1 MHRRFI
7 VPALVLLSLPLAAAH
22 AASPQHWVGTWA
34 TAIVP
39 QPNKSGLFAQETTLS
54 ETVHVSLGGSSVR
67 VVLTNEFG
75 TTPLLVSGAEIATTG
90 TNAAE
95 AHLTFAGHA
104 SVTIPA
110 GAVMLSDAVP
120 FKLAAL
126 SDLTIKLLLPAQ
138 DVKTLSLHNDAQTTN
153 YIADGDQLAAAPLT
167 APRPYTHWLFLK
179 SVDVEAAEGAAAI
192 VAFGDSITDGAR
204 STGGANARWPDDL
217 ARRLQAAKSTGNLG
231 VLNLGI
237 GGNRVLHDGYGPS
250 ALARF
255 DRDVIA
261 QSGVHYVIL
270 MEGIN
275 DIGNGYKAVGAYDPV
290 TTAELIAGLSQLAE
304 RAHTH
309 GIKVLGATLTPYI
322 GAGYAS
328 PAGEAVRE
336 AVNQWIRT
344 SPLLDGFVDFDKA
357 TQDAT
362 NPLVFS
368 ASADSGDHLH
378 PGDAGYKAMAD
389 SINLALFTR

>member
-1 MHRRFI
+1 MHRRFL
-7 VPALVLLSLPLAAAH
+7 VLALVLLSQPMT

-34 TAIVP
+34 TAVVP
-39 QPNKSGLFAQETTLS
+39 QPNKNGLFAQQTTLS
-54 ETVHVSLGGSSVR
+54 ETVHVSLGGSSLR

-95 AHLTFAGHA
+95 AHLTFAGQT

-110 GAVMLSDAVP
+110 GAVILSDAVP

-138 DVKTLSLHNDAQTTN
+138 DVATLSLHNDAQTTN
-153 YIADGDQLAAAPLT
+153 YLADGDQLSTSPLT

-179 SVDVEAAEGAAAI
+179 SVDVEASEGAAAI

-204 STGGANARWPDDL
+204 STGGANARWPDGL

-237 GGNRVLHDGYGPS
+237 GGNRILHDGPNGGPS
-250 ALARF
+250 ALSRF

-261 QSGVHYVIL
+261 QTGVRYVVL
-270 MEGIN
+270 LEGIN
-275 DIGNGYKAVGAYDPV
+275 DIGHMHSDPGPEDV
-290 TTAELIAGLSQLAE
+290 TTQQIIAGMEQLIL
-304 RAHTH
+304 RAHSH
-309 GIKVLGATLTPYI
+309 GIKIIGATLTPDENAHY
-322 GAGYAS
+322 GRAAD
-328 PAGEAVRE
+328 RE
-336 AVNQWIRT
+336 AMREALNDFIRN
-344 SPLLDGFVDFDKA
+344 SGKFDGVVDFEKA
-357 TQDAT
+357 TRDPDHAT
-362 NPLVFS
+362 FFLP
-368 ASADSGDHLH
+368 AYDSGDHLH